1 MLALLSPTAPSEYAE
16 ALYKSRQVD
25 LEGERAISTVR
36 KLLEE
41 TGLDERIGLDALGL
55 LHRHFQTLTTQET
68 RTHLHNDPNTHP
80 QREGLTNDLPTD
92 TVYTSLKCKAFR
104 REERL
109 FALSILAT
117 RA

>member
-1 MLALLSPTAPSEYAE
+1 MHYIGSSTMMLCRQLQQGEWTSISHVAHLECSVLALLSPTAPSKYAE
-16 ALYKSRQVD
+16 ALYESRQVD

-55 LHRHFQTLTTQET
+55 LHRHFETLTTQET

-80 QREGLTNDLPTD
+80 
-92 TVYTSLKCKAFR
+92 
-104 REERL
+104 
-109 FALSILAT
+109 
-117 RA
+117 